1 VDRSDS
7 HIEIKGFT
15 ARHYDLLMDLLTLGL
30 YGKFIKNALKAMDIK
45 RGDRI
50 LDLGAGTGRNAC
62 LMREYLGDTG
72 EIVAL
77 EIGEEMIRQFREKC
91 AGFSNVLLLE
101 QRIEEPLPFKEEFDK
116 ALLSFVFHGFVQEDR
131 LKILRNVY
139 RALKPGG
146 KLFILDYNEIENFR
160 DTPFYVK
167 LFFEQ
172 FECPLA
178 IDFVSRKWG
187 EILKDEGFEVT
198 REVLFLRNYLRL
210 LEATKR

>member
-15 ARHYDLLMDLLTLGL
+15 ARHYDLLIDLITLGL
-30 YGKFIKNALKAMDIK
+30 YRKFIRSAIKAMDIK

-62 LMREYLGDTG
+62 IMREYVGDSG
-72 EIVAL
+72 EIIAL
-77 EIGEEMIRQFREKC
+77 EIGEEMIKQFREKC
-91 AGFSNVLLLE
+91 AGFSNVALLR
-101 QRIEEPLPFKEEFDK
+101 QRIEEPLPFKEEFDR

-131 LKILRNVY
+131 LKILRNIY

-146 KLFILDYNEIENFR
+146 KLFILDYNEMEDFEGV
-160 DTPFYVK
+160 PFYVK
-167 LFFEQ
+167 LFFER

-187 EILKDEGFEVT
+187 EILKKEGFEVT
-198 REVLFLRNYLRL
+198 REVFFFRNYLRL